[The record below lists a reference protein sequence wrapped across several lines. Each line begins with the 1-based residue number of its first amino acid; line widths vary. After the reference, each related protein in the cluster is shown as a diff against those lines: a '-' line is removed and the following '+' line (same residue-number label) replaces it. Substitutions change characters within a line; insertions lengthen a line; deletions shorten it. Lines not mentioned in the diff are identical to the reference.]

1 MNVRISAITES
12 ELVNN
17 ARIAVEQINEL
28 SSSEDIKRKN
38 VADET
43 VSFISSEVSGIMQE
57 ASELD
62 FAFHQLFDLLEEGLR
77 KNKQKVLTR

>member
-1 MNVRISAITES
+1 M
-12 ELVNN
+12 VNN

-38 VADET
+38 VAEVT

-62 FAFHQLFDLLEEGLR
+62 FAFNQLFDLLEEGLR

>member
-38 VADET
+38 VAEVT

-62 FAFHQLFDLLEEGLR
+62 FAFNQLFDLLEEGLR

>member
-62 FAFHQLFDLLEEGLR
+62 FAFNQLFDLLEEGLR

>member
-38 VADET
+38 VAEVT
-43 VSFISSEVSGIMQE
+43 INFIGSEVSCIIQE

-62 FAFHQLFDLLEEGLR
+62 FAFNQLFALLEEGFQ
-77 KNKQKVLTR
+77 KNKQKVLKK